1 MLADL
6 VASNHVRSMSRRLKE
21 HLPAIEECIE
31 AGFSHQA
38 IHEWLVN
45 AGLTISFKY
54 YHAALARLRKANRRP
69 GRGVPVS
76 SNASSSKRTSV
87 RDLPADQE
95 AVVDMKG
102 AANSTGI
109 RQDDASAP
117 RSIGGVQ
124 PDRKPFTYDPTAA
137 DKLDL
142 KTF

>member
-6 VASNHVRSMSRRLKE
+6 VANNRARPMSRRLKE

-38 IHEWLVN
+38 IYEWLVN

-54 YHAALARLRKANRRP
+54 YHAALARLRKANRLP
-69 GRGVPVS
+69 GRGVPVG
-76 SNASSSKRTSV
+76 SNSSSGKRTSAW
-87 RDLPADQE
+87 DQPADRQ
-95 AVVDMKG
+95 AVVEMKG
-102 AANSTGI
+102 TANSSGI
-109 RQDDASAP
+109 GQEDASAS
-117 RSIGGVQ
+117 RSIGVVQ

>member
-1 MLADL
+1 
-6 VASNHVRSMSRRLKE
+6 MSRRLKE

-54 YHAALARLRKANRRP
+54 YETALARLRKANRRP
-69 GRGVPVS
+69 GRGGS
-76 SNASSSKRTSV
+76 GGSNASSSKRTFA
-87 RDLPADQE
+87 RDQPADQH
-95 AVVDMKG
+95 AVVEMKG
-102 AANSTGI
+102 TANSSGI
-109 RQDDASAP
+109 GHEAARAP
-117 RSIGGVQ
+117 RSIDVEQ
-124 PDRKPFTYDPTAA
+124 PERKPFTYDPTAA

>member
-6 VASNHVRSMSRRLKE
+6 VASNHSRSMSRRLKE
-21 HLPAIEECIE
+21 HLPAIEEGIA

-45 AGLTISFKY
+45 AGLTITFKY
-54 YHAALARLRKANRRP
+54 YHAALARLRKASRPP
-69 GRGVPVS
+69 GRGVAVRT
-76 SNASSSKRTSV
+76 NASSSKRTSV
-87 RDLPADQE
+87 RELPAGQQ

-102 AANSTGI
+102 AANSSGI
-109 RQDDASAP
+109 SQEDASAP
-117 RSIGGVQ
+117 RSIGRVQ